1 MILFFFFLI
10 TTLNDLEWL
19 FWLTNVL
26 KLLLLFLF
34 LFFRLSLLK
43 KRKANIIK
51 LGNQSSVNSYIKKTK
66 KKFVFERKVS
76 TLKIKSNV
84 NHLKNKQQIH
94 YKKEKK
100 KKKQMFGNILEQTTN
115 RNNPYRYPF
124 SSNQFKHKPFL
135 LKIFKLATY
144 NKQASK
150 QP

>member
-1 MILFFFFLI
+1 M
-10 TTLNDLEWL
+10 
-19 FWLTNVL
+19 L

-84 NHLKNKQQIH
+84 NHLKNKEQIH

-100 KKKQMFGNILEQTTN
+100 KKKKANVWKHFGTN
-115 RNNPYRYPF
+115 Y
-124 SSNQFKHKPFL
+124 K
-135 LKIFKLATY
+135 
-144 NKQASK
+144 
-150 QP
+150 